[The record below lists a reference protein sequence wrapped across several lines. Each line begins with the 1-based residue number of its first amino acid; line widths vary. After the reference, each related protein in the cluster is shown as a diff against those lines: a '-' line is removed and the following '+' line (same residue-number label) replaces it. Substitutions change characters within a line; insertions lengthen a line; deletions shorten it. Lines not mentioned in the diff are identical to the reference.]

1 MTKFLVEVS
10 YLQWGSVELKAKNE
24 EEALAMADDLDL
36 ESYKETNITDFKIM
50 DIRKIKWKDTL
61 CKH

>member
-50 DIRKIKWKDTL
+50 DIRKIK
-61 CKH
+61 